1 MFFEKMKWPEINAL
15 SRNDIVVVCCLGS
28 LEQHSWHLPMI
39 TDSLIGEEI
48 VRRLER
54 CMPGELLCLPA
65 IWLGCSSHHLSFAG
79 TMSATL
85 TTMLSVIR
93 DITSS
98 VAQHGFRKLLFV
110 NSHGGNQPA
119 MSASIQELGH
129 EFPNMK
135 IVGVTYWD
143 VAKNELAAI
152 RESEFGGM
160 GHACELETSIVL
172 AVAGELVDMSR
183 AEKDGILAESTYSRS
198 EMLASSAVNVYKPM
212 SEMSHH
218 GGFGDPSLATAK
230 KGESFLDAI
239 VSGLSALCTDI
250 LTERI

>member
-1 MFFEKMKWPEINAL
+1 MFLEKMKWPEINAL
-15 SRNDIVVVCCLGS
+15 CRNDVVVVCCLGS
-28 LEQHSWHLPMI
+28 LEQHSWHLPMG
-39 TDSLIGEEI
+39 TDYLIGEEI

-54 CMPGELLCLPA
+54 SMPEELLCLPA

-98 VAQHGFRKLLFV
+98 VAQHEFRKLLFV
-110 NSHGGNQPA
+110 NSHGGNRAA

-129 EFPNMK
+129 EFPNME

-143 VAKNELAAI
+143 AAKKELAAI

-172 AVAGELVDMSR
+172 AAAGELVDMSR
-183 AEKDGILAESTYSRS
+183 AEIDGIPAGSAYSRS
-198 EMLASSAVNVYKPM
+198 EMLSGPSVEVYKSM
-212 SEMSHH
+212 NEMSHH
-218 GGFGDPSLATAK
+218 GGFGDPSLATAQ

-239 VSGLSALCTDI
+239 VSSLSALCADI
-250 LTERI
+250 LAERI